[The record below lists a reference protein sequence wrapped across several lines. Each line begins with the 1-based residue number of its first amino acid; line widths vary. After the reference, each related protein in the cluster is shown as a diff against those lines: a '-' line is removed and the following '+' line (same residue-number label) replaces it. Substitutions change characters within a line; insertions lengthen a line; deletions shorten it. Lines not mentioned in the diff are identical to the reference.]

1 MIDPQIIITMDLS
14 RIDTLMVD
22 KLVPDFGK
30 RFTEGYLVNQF
41 KCKSARFLQPSYV
54 FDPHDF
60 R

>member
-41 KCKSARFLQPSYV
+41 KFKSARFSTAVVCL
-54 FDPHDF
+54 
-60 R
+60 